1 MPDYDQIKTQLVRDL
16 WFPTIK
22 SGGDILYPRLRKNK
36 QMKVF
41 TLTTDTNFEEITT
54 LMSNK
59 LSQKERIVAWTHS
72 QFKQFRLETNI
83 SLYIVFGGTRYEDS
97 ISSLSFPLSNHLP
110 FDVTNLD
117 FSSQDPSFD
126 EGRIEKEIISIE
138 KTIKLQ
144 KNRHNNN
151 FILIYTTILNSNN
164 LNLTFLC
171 GASNAI
177 QVTGWQGLTLDGY
190 PSNISDNKQKINCI
204 ENLLGKIVQKYNYH
218 CNFSKINLPLDEH
231 KVVISIAGL
240 LKKSEGI

>member
-1 MPDYDQIKTQLVRDL
+1 MPDYNQIKTQLVRDL

-22 SGGDILYPRLRKNK
+22 NGGKILYPRLRKNK

-59 LSQKERIVAWTHS
+59 LTQKERIIAWTQS

-83 SLYIVFGGTRYEDS
+83 SLYIVFGGARYEDS
-97 ISSLSFPLSNHLP
+97 ISSLSFPLGNHLP

-126 EGRIEKEIISIE
+126 EGRVEKEIISLE

-144 KNRHNNN
+144 KNRYNNN

-164 LNLTFLC
+164 LNLALIC
-171 GASNAI
+171 SASDAI
-177 QVTGWQGLTLDGY
+177 QVTGWQGLTLAEY
-190 PSNISDNKQKINCI
+190 PSNISDNIQKINCI
-204 ENLLGKIVQKYNYH
+204 ENLLGKIIQKYNYH
-218 CNFSKINLPLDEH
+218 CNFSKINLPLNEN
-231 KVVISIAGL
+231 KVVFSIAGL
-240 LKKSEGI
+240 LHN

>member
-1 MPDYDQIKTQLVRDL
+1 MPDCNQIKTQLVRDL

-22 SGGDILYPRLRKNK
+22 NGGDILYPRLRKNK
-36 QMKVF
+36 QMKIF

-59 LSQKERIVAWTHS
+59 LTQKERIIAWTQS

-83 SLYIVFGGTRYEDS
+83 SLYTVFGGTRYEDS
-97 ISSLSFPLSNHLP
+97 ISSSSFQLNNHLP

-126 EGRIEKEIISIE
+126 EGRVEKEIISLE

-144 KNRHNNN
+144 KTRYNNN

-164 LNLTFLC
+164 LNLALLC
-171 GASNAI
+171 NASNTI
-177 QVTGWQGLTLDGY
+177 QVTGWQGLALAEY
-190 PSNISDNKQKINCI
+190 PSNISDNIQKINCI
-204 ENLLGKIVQKYNYH
+204 ESLLGKIIQKYNYH
-218 CNFSKINLPLDEH
+218 CNFNKINLPLNEN
-231 KVVISIAGL
+231 KIVFSIAGL
-240 LKKSEGI
+240 LQN